1 MTRSEYTIALSSALR
16 TQNLTHQLYDVLT
29 AIAVIQSRTGE
40 LTNKP
45 AIALA
50 LGCTYHN
57 IVKHIERNP
66 DFFILSITKRGMLG
80 VGLSQAGIDILAKV
94 QEAVERR
101 QLFETT

>member
-1 MTRSEYTIALSSALR
+1 MTRSEYTIALSAALR

-40 LTNKP
+40 PTNK
-45 AIALA
+45 AAVALT
-50 LGCTYHN
+50 LDCTYHN

-66 DFFILSITKRGMLG
+66 DFFTITDSKRGLNW
-80 VGLSQAGIDILAKV
+80 LALTQAGIDILAKV

-101 QLFETT
+101 QLIETA